1 MSTRLSEG
9 KLSQLY
15 AISVSPPR
23 FRFSRWN
30 GFGRDRDEST
40 TRRSRRARVEPCTGL
55 GARPCCAIPFILP
68 FSYLG
73 NIPNQVDLPPHPS
86 EWRQLQRL
94 VLQFSRKA
102 SIAGVTLFLE
112 KCPDIPRLKDLVI
125 EWGSW
130 PRKRISCI

>member
-1 MSTRLSEG
+1 MLLVCRHLAFGFPGGMGSAAIAT
-9 KLSQLY
+9 SQ
-15 AISVSPPR
+15 PPAV
-23 FRFSRWN
+23 
-30 GFGRDRDEST
+30 RDEHASSPARDWA
-40 TRRSRRARVEPCTGL
+40 RRCVH
-55 GARPCCAIPFILP
+55 PCCAIPFILP